1 MPSSLRDEEQHE
13 ERQSG
18 VEFGQSLKSPARIRE
33 TDRRTPKRRMQ
44 NPARGVRAS
53 LSAEMQGIRNGK
65 VIGSELGEKGQ
76 RLEIRESVQ

>member
-33 TDRRTPKRRMQ
+33 ADRRTPKRRMQ

-53 LSAEMQGIRNGK
+53 LPAEMQGIRNDK
-65 VIGSELGEKGQ
+65 VIGSGLEGRGQ
-76 RLEIRESVQ
+76 WVQFPERDQ